1 MAKKCSVQDGAEQV
15 SNEKKPLTAEEIQ
28 NIFNQLHYENSK
40 LKEQLAEAKNFIMFK
55 RLDYL
60 IEIVKHADA
69 FQQKY
74 EKGSFLHKALTELDE
89 TIYPQAQIEEETHN
103 TNTID

>member
-60 IEIVKHADA
+60 IEIIKQADVFQKHGKD
-69 FQQKY
+69 Y
-74 EKGSFLHKALTELDE
+74 LLNKALNELDE
-89 TIYPQAQIEEETHN
+89 TIYPQVAIKDGTYN

>member
-60 IEIVKHADA
+60 IEIVKHADV
-69 FQQKY
+69 FQKY
-74 EKGSFLHKALTELDE
+74 KKEKLLYMAINELDE
-89 TIYPQAQIEEETHN
+89 TIYPKDNDREEIPN
-103 TNTID
+103 TNKVD

>member
-60 IEIVKHADA
+60 IEIIKQADVFQKHGKD
-69 FQQKY
+69 
-74 EKGSFLHKALTELDE
+74 SLLNKALNELDE
-89 TIYPQAQIEEETHN
+89 TIYPQVAIKDGTYN

>member
-60 IEIVKHADA
+60 IEIVKQADV
-69 FQQKY
+69 FENHGKD
-74 EKGSFLHKALTELDE
+74 SLLHKALNELDE
-89 TIYPQAQIEEETHN
+89 TIYPQAAIEEEVNH
-103 TNTID
+103 TNTTD

>member
-55 RLDYL
+55 
-60 IEIVKHADA
+60 
-69 FQQKY
+69 
-74 EKGSFLHKALTELDE
+74 E
-89 TIYPQAQIEEETHN
+89 T
-103 TNTID
+103 

>member
-60 IEIVKHADA
+60 IEIVKQADV
-69 FQQKY
+69 FQKHG
-74 EKGSFLHKALTELDE
+74 KDSILTKALNQLDE
-89 TIYPQAQIEEETHN
+89 TIYQQAAIEEETHN

>member
-60 IEIVKHADA
+60 IEIVKQADV
-69 FQQKY
+69 FQKHG
-74 EKGSFLHKALTELDE
+74 KDSLLNKALNELDE
-89 TIYPQAQIEEETHN
+89 TIYPQVAIKDGTYN

>member
-60 IEIVKHADA
+60 IEIVKHADV
-69 FQQKY
+69 FQKY
-74 EKGSFLHKALTELDE
+74 GKERLLHKSLEELDE
-89 TIYPQAQIEEETHN
+89 TIYPKDNYGEEIPN
-103 TNTID
+103 TNKVD

>member
-60 IEIVKHADA
+60 IEIVKHADV
-69 FQQKY
+69 FQKY
-74 EKGSFLHKALTELDE
+74 AKKILLYKALDELDE
-89 TIYPQAQIEEETHN
+89 TIYPKDNDGEEMPN
-103 TNTID
+103 ANKID

>member
-60 IEIVKHADA
+60 IEIVKQADT
-69 FQQKY
+69 FQKY
-74 EKGSFLHKALTELDE
+74 GKESLLHRALSELDE
-89 TIYPQAQIEEETHN
+89 TIYPQVQIEEGDYN

>member
-60 IEIVKHADA
+60 IEIVKQADV
-69 FQQKY
+69 FHNHGKD
-74 EKGSFLHKALTELDE
+74 SLLNKALNELDE
-89 TIYPQAQIEEETHN
+89 TIYPQAAIEEEIHH

>member
-15 SNEKKPLTAEEIQ
+15 SNEKKSLTAEEIQ

-40 LKEQLAEAKNFIMFK
+40 LKEQLAETKNLIMFK
-55 RLDYL
+55 RLYCL
-60 IEIVKHADA
+60 IEIVKQADA
-69 FQQKY
+69 FQKY
-74 EKGSFLHKALTELDE
+74 GMESLLHKALAELDE
-89 TIYPQAQIEEETHN
+89 TIYPQAAIEEETHN

>member
-15 SNEKKPLTAEEIQ
+15 SNGKKPLTAEEIQ

-60 IEIVKHADA
+60 IEIVKQADV
-69 FQQKY
+69 F
-74 EKGSFLHKALTELDE
+74 EKHGKDSLLNKALNELDE
-89 TIYPQAQIEEETHN
+89 TIYPQAAIEEEVHH

>member
-60 IEIVKHADA
+60 IEIIKQADVFQKHGKD
-69 FQQKY
+69 Y
-74 EKGSFLHKALTELDE
+74 LLNKALNELDE
-89 TIYPQAQIEEETHN
+89 TIYPQAAIDEEVYN
-103 TNTID
+103 TDTID

>member
-60 IEIVKHADA
+60 IEIAKHADV
-69 FQQKY
+69 FQKY
-74 EKGSFLHKALTELDE
+74 AKDKLLYKALDELDE
-89 TIYPQAQIEEETHN
+89 TIYPQAAIEDGTYN

>member
-60 IEIVKHADA
+60 IEIVKHADV
-69 FQQKY
+69 FQKHG
-74 EKGSFLHKALTELDE
+74 KDSLLNKALNELDE
-89 TIYPQAQIEEETHN
+89 TIYPQVAIKDGTYN

>member
-28 NIFNQLHYENSK
+28 NVFNQLHYENSK

-60 IEIVKHADA
+60 IEIIKQADVFQKHGKD
-69 FQQKY
+69 
-74 EKGSFLHKALTELDE
+74 SLLNKALNELDE
-89 TIYPQAQIEEETHN
+89 TIYPQAAIDEEVYN

>member
-15 SNEKKPLTAEEIQ
+15 SNEKKALTAEEIQ

-60 IEIVKHADA
+60 IEIIKQADVFQKHGKD
-69 FQQKY
+69 Y
-74 EKGSFLHKALTELDE
+74 LLNKALNELDE
-89 TIYPQAQIEEETHN
+89 TIYPQAAIDEEVYN

>member
-60 IEIVKHADA
+60 IEIIKQADVFQKHGKD
-69 FQQKY
+69 
-74 EKGSFLHKALTELDE
+74 SLLNKALNELDE
-89 TIYPQAQIEEETHN
+89 TIYPQAAIDEEAYN

>member
-1 MAKKCSVQDGAEQV
+1 M
-15 SNEKKPLTAEEIQ
+15 
-28 NIFNQLHYENSK
+28 HYENSK

-60 IEIVKHADA
+60 IDIVKLAYVFKQHGKD
-69 FQQKY
+69 
-74 EKGSFLHKALTELDE
+74 SLLNKALNELDE
-89 TIYPQAQIEEETHN
+89 TIYPQAAIEEEANH

>member
-60 IEIVKHADA
+60 IEIVKHADV
-69 FQQKY
+69 FQKY
-74 EKGSFLHKALTELDE
+74 GKDSLLNKALNELDE
-89 TIYPQAQIEEETHN
+89 TIYPQVAIKDGTYN

>member
-60 IEIVKHADA
+60 IEIVKQADA
-69 FQQKY
+69 FQKY
-74 EKGSFLHKALTELDE
+74 GKESLLHRALVELDE
-89 TIYPQAQIEEETHN
+89 TIYPQVQIEEGDYN
-103 TNTID
+103 TNTMD

>member
-15 SNEKKPLTAEEIQ
+15 NNEKKPLTAEEIQ

-60 IEIVKHADA
+60 IEIVKHADI
-69 FQQKY
+69 FQKY
-74 EKGSFLHKALTELDE
+74 GKKTLLYKALDELGE
-89 TIYPQAQIEEETHN
+89 TIYPQAAIEEETHN

>member
-60 IEIVKHADA
+60 IEIIKQADVFQKHGKD
-69 FQQKY
+69 
-74 EKGSFLHKALTELDE
+74 SLLNKALNELDE
-89 TIYPQAQIEEETHN
+89 TIYPQVAIEEGTYN
-103 TNTID
+103 SNTID

>member
-60 IEIVKHADA
+60 IEIVKQADA
-69 FQQKY
+69 FQKY
-74 EKGSFLHKALTELDE
+74 GMESLLHKALTELDE
-89 TIYPQAQIEEETHN
+89 TIYPKDNDGEEIPN
-103 TNTID
+103 TNKVD

>member
-60 IEIVKHADA
+60 IEIVKQADT
-69 FQQKY
+69 FQKY
-74 EKGSFLHKALTELDE
+74 GMESLLHKALTELDE
-89 TIYPQAQIEEETHN
+89 TIYPQAAIEEETHH
-103 TNTID
+103 TNTVD

>member
-60 IEIVKHADA
+60 IEIVKQADV
-69 FQQKY
+69 FHKHG
-74 EKGSFLHKALTELDE
+74 KDSLLNKALNELDE
-89 TIYPQAQIEEETHN
+89 TIYPQAAIEEESNH

>member
-60 IEIVKHADA
+60 IEIIKQADA
-69 FQQKY
+69 FQKY
-74 EKGSFLHKALTELDE
+74 GMESLLHRALSELDE
-89 TIYPQAQIEEETHN
+89 TIYPQVQIEEGDYN

>member
-15 SNEKKPLTAEEIQ
+15 SNEKKSLTAEEIQ

-60 IEIVKHADA
+60 IEIIKQADVFQKHGKD
-69 FQQKY
+69 
-74 EKGSFLHKALTELDE
+74 SLLNKALNELDE
-89 TIYPQAQIEEETHN
+89 TIYPQAAIDEEVYN

>member
-40 LKEQLAEAKNFIMFK
+40 LKGQLAEAKNFIMFK

-60 IEIVKHADA
+60 IEIVKHADV
-69 FQQKY
+69 FQKY
-74 EKGSFLHKALTELDE
+74 GKERLLHKALDELDE
-89 TIYPQAQIEEETHN
+89 TIYPKDNDVEETPN
-103 TNTID
+103 TNKVD

>member
-60 IEIVKHADA
+60 IEIVKQADV
-69 FQQKY
+69 FQKY
-74 EKGSFLHKALTELDE
+74 GMESLLHKALAELDE
-89 TIYPQAQIEEETHN
+89 TIYPQAAIKDGTYN
-103 TNTID
+103 SNTID

>member
-60 IEIVKHADA
+60 IEIIKQADVFQKHGKD
-69 FQQKY
+69 
-74 EKGSFLHKALTELDE
+74 SLLNKALNELDE
-89 TIYPQAQIEEETHN
+89 TIYPQAAIKDGTYN

>member
-60 IEIVKHADA
+60 IEIIKQADVFQKHGKD
-69 FQQKY
+69 
-74 EKGSFLHKALTELDE
+74 SLLNKALNELDE
-89 TIYPQAQIEEETHN
+89 TIYPQAAIDEEVYN

>member
-60 IEIVKHADA
+60 IEIIKQADVFQKHGKD
-69 FQQKY
+69 
-74 EKGSFLHKALTELDE
+74 SLLNKALNELDE
-89 TIYPQAQIEEETHN
+89 TIYPQVAIKEGTYN

>member
-1 MAKKCSVQDGAEQV
+1 MAKKCSVKDGAEQV

-60 IEIVKHADA
+60 IEIIKQADVFQKHGKD
-69 FQQKY
+69 
-74 EKGSFLHKALTELDE
+74 SLLNKALNELDE
-89 TIYPQAQIEEETHN
+89 TIYPQAAIDEEVYN

>member
-60 IEIVKHADA
+60 IEIVKQADA
-69 FQQKY
+69 FQKHGM
-74 EKGSFLHKALTELDE
+74 ESLLHKALAELDE
-89 TIYPQAQIEEETHN
+89 TIYPQVAIKDGTYN

>member
-40 LKEQLAEAKNFIMFK
+40 LKKQLAETKDFIMFK

-60 IEIVKHADA
+60 IEIVKHADV
-69 FQQKY
+69 FQKY
-74 EKGSFLHKALTELDE
+74 GKDSLLHKSLNELDE
-89 TIYPQAQIEEETHN
+89 TIYPQVAIKDGTYN
-103 TNTID
+103 SNTID

>member
-60 IEIVKHADA
+60 IEIVKHADV
-69 FQQKY
+69 FQKY
-74 EKGSFLHKALTELDE
+74 GKDSLLHKSLDELDE
-89 TIYPQAQIEEETHN
+89 TIYPKDNDGEEIPN
-103 TNTID
+103 TNKVD